1 MWRREPVVAGSFYP
15 SHPDKLMRD
24 IDSYLAEVKGPSLKE
39 DIVALISPHAG
50 YVYSGHVAA
59 YAYKQLI
66 GKDINLVVV
75 MAPSHRARFDG
86 ASVIPGGSYITPL
99 GEVEID
105 KEVCERLLAK
115 KQFEFLRRVD
125 EVEHSLEVQVPF
137 LQRVLKSFTLVPII
151 IGCTDIEICN
161 FLAQSIASILKEKQS
176 FVIILSTD
184 LSHYYSYNKARSIDS
199 EFIKALETF
208 DENELYEVLS
218 AGKAQACGEGPV
230 LTGIMTSK
238 ALGAKAVRVLHYAT
252 SGDTAGGKD
261 QVVGYLAAAITK

>member
-1 MWRREPVVAGSFYP
+1 
-15 SHPDKLMRD
+15 MRD
-24 IDSYLAEVKGPSLKE
+24 IDSYLEGVKGSSLKE

-50 YVYSGHVAA
+50 YVYSGPVAA
-59 YAYKQLI
+59 YAYKELL
-66 GKDINLVVV
+66 GKNIDLAIV

-99 GEVEID
+99 GKVEIN
-105 KEVCERLLAK
+105 KEVCERLLAEK
-115 KQFEFLRRVD
+115 KFEFIKRID
-125 EVEHSLEVQVPF
+125 ELEHSLEVQIPF
-137 LQRVLKSFTLVPII
+137 LQRVLKTFTLVPVI
-151 IGCTDIEICN
+151 IGCTDIETCN
-161 FLAQSIASILKEKQS
+161 SLAKSIASILKEKQS

-184 LSHYYSYNKARSIDS
+184 LSHYYSYNKARSIDN
-199 EFIKALETF
+199 EFIQALEMF

-230 LTGIMTSK
+230 LTGIMASK

-252 SGDTAGGKD
+252 SGDTAGSKD